1 MTSGNRRLDKLET
14 QLTPKQA
21 MLLWMAAAHQFG
33 SLEEYAHHMK
43 TQPDSAWP
51 LRRLGVQMRVSVER
65 ALKGKPREGIDRV
78 LHRANLDGLFLFF
91 LHQQSNS
98 RLAEKEHYFAS
109 HSLMLAQQLSALM
122 REHIHNDQALW
133 NRMMVGLR
141 LPYPLDPETATAV
154 DAAIEH
160 HLISWE
166 VLEESDELSRWV
178 TDSFLAEGKTE
189 LLEGAY
195 RLQRD
200 CTGSSKPPDP
210 EEVQGL
216 FPDQESFDK
225 FLAEDDYSYCLVD
238 VTDAE
243 YNERYETIVSAMK
256 RLGLDGLMVELPA
269 VPHLFMRE
277 APLVEEQWLDRFVVV
292 LAEWGGARLPQQD
305 LVIEES
311 DDPHPLAW
319 FRITNPEEGREAS
332 RDLTKK
338 LWQQTRKHQER
349 FPGRTREI
357 QGKQYLNWED
367 YRGWRGRWVKGN
379 NTSGLSPGLVMSR
392 WNRWV
397 EEQGGEG
404 KATLAGTLVGK
415 LIPNRFISST
425 IKHWEVEPLPAG
437 PSSSRLAGLIGFCQT
452 SAAVAGGR

>member
-1 MTSGNRRLDKLET
+1 MG
-14 QLTPKQA
+14 
-21 MLLWMAAAHQFG
+21 G
-33 SLEEYAHHMK
+33 
-43 TQPDSAWP
+43 
-51 LRRLGVQMRVSVER
+51 
-65 ALKGKPREGIDRV
+65 
-78 LHRANLDGLFLFF
+78 
-91 LHQQSNS
+91 
-98 RLAEKEHYFAS
+98 
-109 HSLMLAQQLSALM
+109 
-122 REHIHNDQALW
+122 
-133 NRMMVGLR
+133 
-141 LPYPLDPETATAV
+141 
-154 DAAIEH
+154 
-160 HLISWE
+160 
-166 VLEESDELSRWV
+166 
-178 TDSFLAEGKTE
+178 
-189 LLEGAY
+189 
-195 RLQRD
+195 
-200 CTGSSKPPDP
+200 
-210 EEVQGL
+210 
-216 FPDQESFDK
+216 
-225 FLAEDDYSYCLVD
+225 
-238 VTDAE
+238 
-243 YNERYETIVSAMK
+243 
-256 RLGLDGLMVELPA
+256 
-269 VPHLFMRE
+269 
-277 APLVEEQWLDRFVVV
+277 
-292 LAEWGGARLPQQD
+292 GGARLPQQD

-415 LIPNRFISST
+415 LIPIRFISST

-437 PSSSRLAGLIGFCQT
+437 PSLSRLAGLIGFCQT